1 MKELKADLHVHTV
14 ASGHSYST
22 IREICFEARERG
34 IELVGMTD
42 HGPAMLGGPCIYHFA
57 NLIVVPREIYGVRVL
72 RSAEC
77 NIVGREG
84 ELDIHDRIL
93 DVLDIVQAGFH
104 PLCGFQGEGVTDNTK
119 AILKVIE
126 SGKVDVLVHPG
137 NVYYPLDYT
146 VVVEAATGAGV
157 ALEINNSSFVSVRK
171 GSEENCEKIAREA
184 ARTGARISVASDA
197 HDASLVAVFDHAL
210 ALVERVGIDDSQIV
224 NRDLESVIAFLRSR
238 GKDIGPDKTT
248 GYLNAEGKDISK

>member
-1 MKELKADLHVHTV
+1 MKQLKADLHVHTV

-57 NLIVVPREIYGVRVL
+57 NLIVLPGEIYGVKVL

-77 NIVGREG
+77 NIVGRNG

-93 DVLDIVQAGFH
+93 GVLDIVHAGFH
-104 PLCGFQGEGVTDNTK
+104 PLCGFQGDGVADNTK

-137 NVYYPLDYT
+137 NIYYPLDYKT
-146 VVVEAATGAGV
+146 VVEAATEAGV
-157 ALEINNSSFVSVRK
+157 ALEINNSTFVSVRK
-171 GSEENCEKIAREA
+171 GSRENCEKIAREA

-197 HDASLVAVFDHAL
+197 HDASLVAVFDAAL
-210 ALVERVGIDDSQIV
+210 AVVEAAGIKDSQIV
-224 NRDLESVIAFLRSR
+224 NRDTESVIAFLRSR
-238 GKDIGPDKTT
+238 GKDIGAGRAT
-248 GYLNAEGKDISK
+248 GYLNAGGKDIST